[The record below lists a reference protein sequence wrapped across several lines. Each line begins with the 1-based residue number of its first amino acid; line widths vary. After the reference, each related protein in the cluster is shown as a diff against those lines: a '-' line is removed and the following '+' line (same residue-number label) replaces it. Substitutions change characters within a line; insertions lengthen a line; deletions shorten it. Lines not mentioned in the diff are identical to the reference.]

1 MDRKKSGF
9 LAFAIIIFIMYA
21 FGIHTFEAIWSF
33 PSQRSVPLM
42 VLALVG
48 TGIYA
53 TIRLGFPQIKHLKHG
68 INVTRGI
75 YDDPNDEGDLN
86 HFKALTTALSATVGI
101 GNIAGVATAIYY
113 GGPGALFW
121 MWVTAF
127 FGTTL
132 KYAECTLSLKY
143 REMDALGKTA
153 GGPMYTIENGLGKN
167 WRWLAVSFASFAII
181 CSFATGNAI
190 QSFTVSDQIYSE
202 IKTMINEPF
211 EDTNQNGI
219 YENETFDDLNQ
230 NGIYENETFEDTNNN
245 GVYDQE
251 PFEDTNGNGFFDN
264 EKYVDVNNN
273 GLYDQEPFD
282 DINQNGIYENEPFD
296 DLNQNGIYENET
308 FEDTNNN
315 GIRDT
320 YKTHSLTKKHK
331 IWDGFSVSIMQ
342 FINGIIM
349 AVIVGMVI
357 IGGIN
362 RIGSVTGFLAPFM
375 ALIYVI
381 SASIIIISNFD
392 KIADSFGMIISMAF
406 NPPAT
411 IAGTGGG
418 ILMTMLWGI
427 KRGLYSNEAGQGS
440 AAIAHSTAKTKHP
453 VREGAVAMLGPYIDT
468 LVICTMTGLV
478 IISTGSWMHTE
489 FFVKISASSAVEA
502 KIALETGI
510 FQGRELLNSSLLTS
524 FAFKEGLSFIFNY
537 GDKIVTLS
545 VLLFA
550 ISTAIAWSFYGNRA
564 VVYLFGEKAI
574 TPYLWVYVLFVFI
587 GGIAELEAI
596 WAFGDAALGIMT
608 FPNLISIVLLTGAL
622 RKMSKEYFSVKH
634 APYR

>member
-1 MDRKKSGF
+1 MDRKTAGF
-9 LAFAIIIFIMYA
+9 ISFGIIIFIIYA
-21 FGIHTFEAIWSF
+21 FGIHIFEAIWSF
-33 PSQRSVPLM
+33 PSQRAVPLM

-53 TIRLGFPQIKHLKHG
+53 TLKLGFPQIKYLRHG
-68 INVTRGI
+68 INVTKGV

-167 WRWLAVSFASFAII
+167 WRWMAVAFASFAII
-181 CSFATGNAI
+181 CSFATGNSI
-190 QSFTVSDQIYSE
+190 QSFTVSDQLYSE
-202 IKTMINEPF
+202 LSNIVG
-211 EDTNQNGI
+211 DTHLLTTKHI
-219 YENETFDDLNQ
+219 LWS
-230 NGIYENETFEDTNNN
+230 
-245 GVYDQE
+245 
-251 PFEDTNGNGFFDN
+251 GF
-264 EKYVDVNNN
+264 
-273 GLYDQEPFD
+273 G
-282 DINQNGIYENEPFD
+282 
-296 DLNQNGIYENET
+296 
-308 FEDTNNN
+308 
-315 GIRDT
+315 
-320 YKTHSLTKKHK
+320 
-331 IWDGFSVSIMQ
+331 VSIFQ
-342 FINGIIM
+342 FIIGILM
-349 AVIVGMVI
+349 AATVAMVI
-357 IGGIN
+357 IGGIS
-362 RIGSVTGFLAPFM
+362 RIGTFTGYLAPIM

-381 SASIIIISNFD
+381 SAGLIIIVNID
-392 KIADSFGMIISMAF
+392 KIASSFGLIISMAF

-440 AAIAHSTAKTKHP
+440 AAIAHSTAKTKYS

-468 LVICTMTGLV
+468 LIICTMTGLV
-478 IISTGSWMHTE
+478 IISTGAWKHTE
-489 FFVKISASSAVEA
+489 FFVKITATSLDEA
-502 KIALETGI
+502 NEALKIGI
-510 FQGRELLNSSLLTS
+510 FQGKELLNSSLLTS
-524 FAFKEGLSFIFNY
+524 FAFKEGLGFLFTF
-537 GDKIVTLS
+537 GDKIVTVS

-550 ISTAIAWSFYGNRA
+550 LSTAIAWSFYGNRA
-564 VVYLFGEKAI
+564 AVYLFGEKAI
-574 TPYLWVYVLFVFI
+574 TPYLWVYVFFTFV
-587 GGIAELEAI
+587 GGIAELETI

-608 FPNLISIVLLTGAL
+608 FPNLISIILLTGVL
-622 RKMSKEYFSVKH
+622 KTMTKEYFSKEHV
-634 APYR
+634 PNR